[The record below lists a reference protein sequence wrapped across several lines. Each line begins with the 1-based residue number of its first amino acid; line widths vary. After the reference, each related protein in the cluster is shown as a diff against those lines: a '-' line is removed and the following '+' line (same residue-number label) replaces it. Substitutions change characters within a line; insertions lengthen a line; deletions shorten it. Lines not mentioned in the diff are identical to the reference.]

1 MPSLQQVISQAQS
14 IQYTNPT
21 IPVEETVALELQL
34 LNGSKATV
42 GFSTSL
48 ETQKG
53 AIRVAVVEDRSR
65 WKSIHRSL
73 EGKQNWAMA
82 RLGENSG
89 LELLVSHPHLLYG
102 LFCRVRDEWATRE
115 ASEFAAGV
123 VYFPAFPR
131 LRPVYDLFLTQHART
146 VRDFDRLAYIKDL
159 ARLGFSD
166 AEVNGLAFPVPF
178 EQGPKGELLHR
189 FYTYCPALDQF
200 VSSKLTKGFY
210 DEDYLQA
217 NLNYLKTNAGLA
229 EKYGLTPGI
238 VCFEPRS
245 VPDELLQRY
254 PVLRGARVDH
264 PLRSFK
270 PRYNLSIAHPV
281 VREHYAEM
289 MRNLMHHVP
298 NLGSMSVWSNDS
310 GAGFEYT
317 SSLYVGR
324 NGGGY
329 VIREW
334 KGDKE
339 IAEAAALNLLRFMK
353 TLRDAGRTVNPSFR
367 TLLRLEPFWAEH
379 DYIWNGLEDGLDVEV
394 SSLQT
399 KGWALSYRHPKY
411 PEAREIHQMAVY
423 NRFTK
428 EEKPLIQ
435 DLGKKGSKT
444 DVYFTPGVIWNHEP
458 LTGVAFPSL
467 VYDKIKDMAEQEV
480 ETACF
485 MGGAVPQSFAP
496 FNINQEL
503 VRAFQAD
510 KTLNLKE
517 FLLSKAVSWVGPDLA
532 EDLVKVWYHSDEAFR
547 SFPIPIWIYAA
558 WSVWYR
564 LMIRPIV
571 PNIEKISEAD
581 RAYYENFL
589 LATTHNRTRIDF
601 RYDVGFDLVDPAHA
615 SFCVSVMDRDL
626 MPEIEKAL
634 KLLESMSGRAKTGE
648 AKACV
653 TDQHDRMRA
662 LKSWYRTQR
671 NVTAWVAGVHGYLD
685 SNDAKE
691 KKECRDLLHSM
702 VLDEIQNA
710 KELLRLWE
718 TAKTNWMIVS
728 GVGET
733 TFMYYKNFGELV
745 KRKIE
750 LMQGHENDE
759 PYVDPEFQWRVP
771 GLTSP
776 VTS

>member
-1 MPSLQQVISQAQS
+1 LSKLSCMPNVH
-14 IQYTNPT
+14 
-21 IPVEETVALELQL
+21 
-34 LNGSKATV
+34 
-42 GFSTSL
+42 
-48 ETQKG
+48 
-53 AIRVAVVEDRSR
+53 D
-65 WKSIHRSL
+65 
-73 EGKQNWAMA
+73 
-82 RLGENSG
+82 
-89 LELLVSHPHLLYG
+89 
-102 LFCRVRDEWATRE
+102 
-115 ASEFAAGV
+115 
-123 VYFPAFPR
+123 
-131 LRPVYDLFLTQHART
+131 DLH
-146 VRDFDRLAYIKDL
+146 IEKKDL
-159 ARLGFSD
+159 D
-166 AEVNGLAFPVPF
+166 EVFQYIEGYWPKLIRYHPKDLKTLIGLPNSYIVPTDSEIF
-178 EQGPKGELLHR
+178 QEQYYWDSYLIVRALINNPKYSHIAIGMVENLFYMIERFGIIPNASR
-189 FYTYCPALDQF
+189 FYFLSRSQPPLL
-200 VSSKLTKGFY
+200 SSM
-210 DEDYLQA
+210 
-217 NLNYLKTNAGLA
+217 
-229 EKYGLTPGI
+229 
-238 VCFEPRS
+238 
-245 VPDELLQRY
+245 
-254 PVLRGARVDH
+254 VL
-264 PLRSFK
+264 
-270 PRYNLSIAHPV
+270 I
-281 VREHYAEM
+281 
-289 MRNLMHHVP
+289 
-298 NLGSMSVWSNDS
+298 
-310 GAGFEYT
+310 
-317 SSLYVGR
+317 
-324 NGGGY
+324 
-329 VIREW
+329 I
-334 KGDKE
+334 
-339 IAEAAALNLLRFMK
+339 
-353 TLRDAGRTVNPSFR
+353 
-367 TLLRLEPFWAEH
+367 
-379 DYIWNGLEDGLDVEV
+379 
-394 SSLQT
+394 
-399 KGWALSYRHPKY
+399 
-411 PEAREIHQMAVY
+411 
-423 NRFTK
+423 
-428 EEKPLIQ
+428 
-435 DLGKKGSKT
+435 
-444 DVYFTPGVIWNHEP
+444 
-458 LTGVAFPSL
+458 
-467 VYDKIKDMAEQEV
+467 YDKIKDMAEQEV

-776 VTS
+776 VTA